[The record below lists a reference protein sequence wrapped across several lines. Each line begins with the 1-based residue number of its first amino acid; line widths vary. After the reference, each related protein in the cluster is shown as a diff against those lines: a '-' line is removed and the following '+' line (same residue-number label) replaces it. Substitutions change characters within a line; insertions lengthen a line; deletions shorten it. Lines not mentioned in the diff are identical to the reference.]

1 MDKVIVKFD
10 VGDISGFE
18 IFDRSQWELF
28 SQKILDYPHNLSIDH
43 LDNDHIEFP
52 NTEKFMENITVE
64 SLTRDEYNVINNKIG
79 VRFGVEMIKLVTEQI
94 DYFPDG
100 IPEDEY

>member
-1 MDKVIVKFD
+1 MDKVIVKFNF
-10 VGDISGFE
+10 GEISGFE

-28 SQKILDYPHNLSIDH
+28 SQKILDYPYNLSIDH
-43 LDNDHIEFP
+43 LDNYRVEFP
-52 NTEKFMENITVE
+52 TTERFMKNIIVE

-79 VRFGVEMIKLVTEQI
+79 VRFGFEMIKLVTEHI